1 MPESMNIDPAVLRQ
15 LAIQHEQVA
24 DDTRKW
30 AERPQAWLDS
40 FLDTYG
46 PIAQPVFDALNR
58 YYDARKLAGD
68 KLAADHDGTAKAL
81 RESAHALETA
91 DDESGSYIRAGG
103 GALGDH
109 RDPVNNPLHHLLG
122 GAGAPKPDSIP
133 VGPADHQSPL
143 NGHDQGNGIAAPLL
157 PNGVPSAATDGGH
170 PPAGADDT
178 VAGPPARTED
188 ADGVVATHGAVP
200 TEDHAAPPVSGVLP
214 PGSVAPVA
222 PIGQPITGGPDTGGQ
237 AGSTTVDPVP
247 PPLPVPTPFA
257 AAVAAAKDKQAESA
271 HAIGDE
277 VNDDLIVAR
286 TLLGGVLAAVDS
298 PFGMAWAVAVL
309 RGPGG
314 AAVFITSNEGRGWL
328 PAGLFLPRMVSTPW
342 LWDEL
347 LGEDDAARW
356 EGVSDPARVLAEFG
370 LVWGPKANARL
381 SALASSGPIGAGLRT
396 RFGEAAMADMVGP
409 SLDVDLRNA
418 TDDTT
423 DRLGLIGSADMLDH
437 VAETADSAIRGAC
450 VELALD
456 VHARLART
464 GSSPVPGAESRR
476 LRDRILAM
484 AQAGQPVPEQWWEE
498 LRDSDGLL
506 VASMLSQRIDA
517 GQIGLGEL
525 RIADEGSALRALV
538 FERRCNELVLLLAGE
553 TTRQTL
559 RDAVYAYEQIVGH
572 PQFVAVPV
580 AVSVPQTVSVTE
592 ADRTDEDT
600 PVSAPGALAA
610 PQPGAISAPSSAPPP
625 GMSVDS

>member
-15 LAIQHEQVA
+15 LALQHDQVA

-81 RESAHALETA
+81 RESARALETA

-109 RDPVNNPLHHLLG
+109 GGPANDPLHHLV
-122 GAGAPKPDSIP
+122 GAGVEESKPDSIST
-133 VGPADHQSPL
+133 GPADHQPSL
-143 NGHDQGNGIAAPLL
+143 NGHDQGNGIASTVLPTGAPT
-157 PNGVPSAATDGGH
+157 AATDGGYM
-170 PPAGADDT
+170 ADNDA
-178 VAGPPARTED
+178 VAGPQARTEG
-188 ADGVVATHGAVP
+188 ADGVAATHGAAP
-200 TEDHAAPPVSGVLP
+200 TDDHAAPQASGVLP
-214 PGSVAPVA
+214 PGSVAPA
-222 PIGQPITGGPDTGGQ
+222 PPLGQPITGGPDTGAP
-237 AGSTTVDPVP
+237 AGSATMDPA

-277 VNDDLIVAR
+277 VNDDLIVAQ

-298 PFGMAWAVAVL
+298 PFGMAWAVAVI
-309 RGPGG
+309 RGPDG
-314 AAVFITSNEGRGWL
+314 AGVFITSNEGRGWL
-328 PAGLFLPRMVSTPW
+328 PAGLFLPRIVSTPW
-342 LWDEL
+342 LWDEM
-347 LGEDDAARW
+347 LGEDGAAGW
-356 EGVSDPARVLAEFG
+356 EGVADPARVLAEFT
-370 LVWGPKANARL
+370 LVWGPKANAGL

-396 RFGEAAMADMVGP
+396 QFGETAMADMVGP
-409 SLDVDLRNA
+409 SLGVDLRNA

-423 DRLGLIGSADMLDH
+423 DRLGLIGSADMLDRA
-437 VAETADSAIRGAC
+437 AETADSAIRGAC

-456 VHARLART
+456 AHARLART
-464 GSSPVPGAESRR
+464 GSSPVEGAESRR

-484 AQAGQPVPEQWWEE
+484 AEASQPVPAEWWED

-506 VASMLSQRIDA
+506 IASMLSQRIDA
-517 GQIGLGEL
+517 GQVGLGEL

-538 FERRCNELVLLLAGE
+538 FERRCNELVLLLADE

-572 PQFVAVPV
+572 PQFVEIPV
-580 AVSVPQTVSVTE
+580 AISVPETVT
-592 ADRTDEDT
+592 ATGTDRTAEDAS
-600 PVSAPGALAA
+600 VSAPDA
-610 PQPGAISAPSSAPPP
+610 PTVPSPGAISAPSSAPPP
-625 GMSVDS
+625 GMSIGS